1 MNTNTQPALQTPEE
15 YLETPQAPEVAKGLV
30 PRAGLW
36 VTLGAF
42 VVALLVFAAW
52 DLSRPPQS
60 PNQAADQKKDA
71 GKTGM
76 AVNKIGTSPPAQ
88 DIANMAKAQESKGD
102 QGHAPTTATAASPA
116 TNQTANPLENSRDAP
131 LPAAS
136 AARRAGIG
144 SVVLAGAR
152 DANTS
157 PTYGAN
163 MPNMPDASSGQ
174 ASRDQRDAIGAV
186 SAIIAM
192 TGEGSGTGAPFGSVG
207 QAAAHALGGTL
218 GDPIERQIAELTKAK
233 TAASTATP
241 DTAGDIARIIAAQG
255 QANPKGPAPG
265 KDQAWL
271 KEASAEGTPEATYAK
286 PAAADWMVFQG
297 TRIPVVTREAIN
309 SDLPGQITAMSTA
322 NIYDGIHQC
331 AVMVPVGTKFIGTYS
346 ADIRPG
352 QSRLLLAYK
361 RMIFPDGRSVDLSG
375 AQGVDRVGIAGIEG
389 DVDNHLLKM
398 FGYASGG
405 AQVTTQQ
412 SNGTTTTTT
421 IAGQVLADIGSR
433 VMNRNTNIQPTIQL
447 DPGMPMFV
455 TTVRDIAL
463 KPTSRARCT

>member
-1 MNTNTQPALQTPEE
+1 
-15 YLETPQAPEVAKGLV
+15 
-30 PRAGLW
+30 
-36 VTLGAF
+36 
-42 VVALLVFAAW
+42 
-52 DLSRPPQS
+52 
-60 PNQAADQKKDA
+60 
-71 GKTGM
+71 
-76 AVNKIGTSPPAQ
+76 
-88 DIANMAKAQESKGD
+88 
-102 QGHAPTTATAASPA
+102 
-116 TNQTANPLENSRDAP
+116 
-131 LPAAS
+131 
-136 AARRAGIG
+136 
-144 SVVLAGAR
+144 
-152 DANTS
+152 
-157 PTYGAN
+157 
-163 MPNMPDASSGQ
+163 
-174 ASRDQRDAIGAV
+174 
-186 SAIIAM
+186 
-192 TGEGSGTGAPFGSVG
+192 
-207 QAAAHALGGTL
+207 
-218 GDPIERQIAELTKAK
+218 
-233 TAASTATP
+233 
-241 DTAGDIARIIAAQG
+241 
-255 QANPKGPAPG
+255 
-265 KDQAWL
+265 
-271 KEASAEGTPEATYAK
+271 
-286 PAAADWMVFQG
+286 MVFQG

-398 FGYASGG
+398 FGYGFAVALLSSQASGG